1 MAITYPRQLPNL
13 KLQTGSIEWLDGA
26 VKTPSDKGQSI
37 NVSQTIEPVAQIRV
51 ETGLLYPDDVREW
64 SAWKNSLRGGT
75 QFFIAPDVRR
85 RTPKAYPNLTAL
97 TANVTALTRSTVS
110 LSGLAPAAYIAS
122 AGDRIGL
129 EQNGRY
135 GYYEVLET
143 IVAAGGAL
151 TLTVY
156 PFVHTSYFNTLATCR
171 LVDAKAKFIID
182 WNSWSAP
189 DTPEAASVSFTGTQR
204 I

>member
-1 MAITYPRQLPNL
+1 MAIIYPRELIDYN
-13 KLQTGSIEWLDGA
+13 LQTGSIEWSDGTVA
-26 VKTPSDKGQSI
+26 TSSNKGQSI
-37 NVSQTIEPVAQIRV
+37 NISSVMEPVAQIRV
-51 ETGLLYPDDVREW
+51 ETGLLYPDQVRDW

-75 QFFIAPDVRR
+75 QFFIAADVRR
-85 RTPKAYPNLTAL
+85 RKPKAYPNLTAL
-97 TANVTALTRSTVS
+97 TANVTALTRSTIS
-110 LSGLAPAAYIAS
+110 LSGLNPLNYIAS

-143 IVAAGGAL
+143 VVASNGGV

-156 PFVHTSYFNTLATCR
+156 PFVHTAYFNTLATCR
-171 LVDAKAKFIID
+171 LVDAKAKFKID
-182 WNSWSAP
+182 WQSWTAP
-189 DTPEAASVSFTGTQR
+189 DTKEPASVTFTGTQR